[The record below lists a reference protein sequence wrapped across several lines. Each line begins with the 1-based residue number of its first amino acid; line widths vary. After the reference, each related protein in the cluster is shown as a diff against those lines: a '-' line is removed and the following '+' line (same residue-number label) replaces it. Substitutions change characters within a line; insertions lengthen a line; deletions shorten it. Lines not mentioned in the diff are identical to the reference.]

1 MSSQREA
8 LQVVG
13 LSRSTWHY
21 RTKPRPRVNNPVP
34 QKDRNY
40 SRRISDAD
48 RAIIEQRIRAG
59 WRDNLSVAHS
69 FAKAWDEG
77 VMVGSLRSWWRI
89 SDEIG
94 DQSARPKVAT
104 SNQTRRPRPAPVLVA
119 TGPGQVWSWDITDLK
134 SVFSRVAFKMYSIV
148 DIYSRKIVGYRVEQ
162 REVNHLAV
170 EMFEKA
176 IATYGAPACVHAD
189 SGAAMKSNALHD
201 ALQAHGVKMT
211 HNRPYVSNDNPY
223 SEAGFRTMKY
233 RPDYPGVF
241 ATLNEARQFI
251 DGYVAWYN
259 TTHRHSGIALFTP
272 DQVHDGT
279 WKEAFDKREHAAW
292 EYYTQ
297 HPERFNA
304 PPKVPTIEDT
314 VGINHKLNQQE
325 TNKSEKAA

>member
-1 MSSQREA
+1 
-8 LQVVG
+8 
-13 LSRSTWHY
+13 
-21 RTKPRPRVNNPVP
+21 
-34 QKDRNY
+34 
-40 SRRISDAD
+40 
-48 RAIIEQRIRAG
+48 
-59 WRDNLSVAHS
+59 
-69 FAKAWDEG
+69 
-77 VMVGSLRSWWRI
+77 
-89 SDEIG
+89 
-94 DQSARPKVAT
+94 
-104 SNQTRRPRPAPVLVA
+104 
-119 TGPGQVWSWDITDLK
+119 
-134 SVFSRVAFKMYSIV
+134 
-148 DIYSRKIVGYRVEQ
+148 
-162 REVNHLAV
+162 
-170 EMFEKA
+170 
-176 IATYGAPACVHAD
+176 
-189 SGAAMKSNALHD
+189 
-201 ALQAHGVKMT
+201 
-211 HNRPYVSNDNPY
+211 
-223 SEAGFRTMKY
+223 MKY